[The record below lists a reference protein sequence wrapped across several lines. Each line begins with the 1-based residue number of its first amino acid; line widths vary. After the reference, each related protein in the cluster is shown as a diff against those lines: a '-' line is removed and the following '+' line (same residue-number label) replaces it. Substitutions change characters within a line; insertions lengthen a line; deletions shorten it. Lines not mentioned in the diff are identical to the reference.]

1 MGNGAPRLRICQ
13 PEDLTA
19 IHKIDRDCFPPG
31 IAYSRTLIREALESP
46 EVFGILAEAEGRVV
60 GFVMAHARGSDGHLI
75 TLDVIEA
82 CRRRGIGS
90 QLLLAAETELA
101 ARGVTHLAL
110 ETATENAPAIA
121 FWQKHGYRIEATVK
135 NYYGRKL
142 DAYAMSKRLRA
153 A

>member
-1 MGNGAPRLRICQ
+1 
-13 PEDLTA
+13 
-19 IHKIDRDCFPPG
+19 
-31 IAYSRTLIREALESP
+31 
-46 EVFGILAEAEGRVV
+46 
-60 GFVMAHARGSDGHLI
+60 MAHARGSDGHLI

-101 ARGVTHLAL
+101 TRGVTHLAL

-142 DAYAMSKRLRA
+142 DAFVMSKRLRA

>member
-1 MGNGAPRLRICQ
+1 MGDGAAQLRFYQ
-13 PEDLTA
+13 PQDLA
-19 IHKIDRDCFPPG
+19 MIHQIDRDCFPPG

-46 EVFGILAEAEGRVV
+46 EVFGMVAEVEGRIV
-60 GFVMAHARGSDGHLI
+60 GFVMAHARGSNGHLI
-75 TLDVIEA
+75 TLDVIET

-101 ARGVTHLAL
+101 TRGVTHLAL

-121 FWQKHGYRIEATVK
+121 FWQKHGYRIEATMK

-142 DAYAMSKRLRA
+142 DAFAMSKRLRA